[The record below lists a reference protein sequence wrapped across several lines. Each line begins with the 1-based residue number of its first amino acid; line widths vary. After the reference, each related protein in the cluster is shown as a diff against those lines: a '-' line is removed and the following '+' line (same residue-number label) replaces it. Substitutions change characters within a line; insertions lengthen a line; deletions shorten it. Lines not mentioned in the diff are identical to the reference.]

1 MRIQVLLFIVLALVL
16 AQTSFGATV
25 AGSGGTISSCSNLEP
40 PADPSYPYF
49 DCSLYNDVISY
60 SFDLTPL
67 MKDGG
72 AALLD
77 NVVGAGYFI
86 VSRDPGQLFD
96 ESYWQTVLY
105 FPGDQGSGL
114 LSDTLDVY
122 WLGAFP
128 LASIAQSNDQTI
140 VDYYNNLPGGAG
152 SASIS
157 DFFIQASTEYEKTV
171 YLGENEYDVYI
182 PEPGTIVL
190 LGSSLVLLGGAV
202 LKRRRTAG
210 RAA

>member
-49 DCSLYNDVISY
+49 DCSLYNDVMSY

-67 MKDGG
+67 MEDGG
-72 AALLD
+72 AALSD
-77 NVVGAGYFI
+77 NLVGAGYFI

-128 LASIAQSNDQTI
+128 LASVAQNTDQTI

-157 DFFIQASTEYEKTV
+157 DFFMQASTGSETV
-171 YLGENEYDVYI
+171 YLGRDTYDIYT
-182 PEPGTIVL
+182 PEPGTIAL
-190 LGSSLVLLGGAV
+190 LGSGLALLGGAF

>member
-86 VSRDPGQLFD
+86 VSSDPGQLFD
-96 ESYWQTVLY
+96 ESYWRTVLY
-105 FPGDQGSGL
+105 FPGDQDGGL
-114 LSDTLDVY
+114 TSHTLDVY
-122 WLGAFP
+122 WPGAFP
-128 LASIAQSNDQTI
+128 LASVAQNTDQTI
-140 VDYYNNLPGGAG
+140 VDYYNLTYGSG

-157 DFFIQASTEYEKTV
+157 DFFMQASTGSETV
-171 YLGENEYDVYI
+171 YLGRDTYDIYT
-182 PEPGTIVL
+182 PEPGTIAL
-190 LGSSLVLLGGAV
+190 LGSGLALLGGAF